1 MVNRIFSVAV
11 LAGLLLSVAGVAQA
25 ESGYSPVTTM
35 SSSISSASSSG
46 ATSTYFTNSNGSWG
60 TSGNWNAGVPTS
72 SMNAYVGGGGT
83 NGYTANITTA
93 GQQASNLLIGTGSGS
108 YVGYGTVNMSGSASL
123 NAATSVYVGY
133 QNNGTLKISGG
144 TLTSATSYIGGAAGY
159 PGATGSVTVDGSSSR
174 WTNSSFFQIGYTGG
188 NGSLTITNGGT
199 VTSVGA
205 NRVGNTG
212 ITGTVTVDG
221 SGSSWTM
228 TGNSSLF
235 VGYASSG
242 SGTLHITNAGTI
254 TVNGTGAN
262 GVTTIGSTYTI
273 AGLGTGT
280 LDFGSGG
287 AGYVGGTLTTH
298 SLYASPSQMTGTG
311 TINCN
316 GLVTDGTVAF
326 TTTTSPV
333 ISMTDSNGGTVTV
346 NLNMSTPANNGP
358 LGVGYGGAGSL
369 NISGGQVVTSSA
381 GYLGYKPGSNGTATI
396 SGSGSKWI
404 SGLAIVGDYGVG
416 TLNVNSGGTF
426 STNGSYL
433 YIADANG
440 AGSATPSSIGTVNLD
455 GSGTTATAAGGIVVG
470 FTGTGTV
477 NITNGATLSTS
488 GTYDVV
494 GNKLNTSGTVNVNGA
509 GSTWND
515 AYLNIGSVNYAVG
528 NVGAGAVRIA
538 NGGTINTSTLAWV
551 FSPLSVASI
560 DGTNSVWNMTGPNSA
575 YPYGGFILSGGGSV
589 YVSGG
594 GALNVPTAAVDVYDA
609 ASLLEVDVGRG
620 SSVSAGGGLTNNG
633 TVRVVCAAAPT
644 GGNTYTPITVGGSP
658 WAGSGTVQ
666 AVGGTWASGTF
677 TASTPITSSSG
688 TNPVTISDLS
698 VNQRM
703 LITDSASKTSLGASF
718 LAAASSGSTVSLTAE
733 TLSQASLTPPTLS
746 PGQSVLS
753 GWALSESGS
762 SASTNP
768 AYLSLSTA
776 FTYPSTTDQLWS
788 SSYNGSSWSSWTQI
802 TPNDLTFDNTNFWAS
817 FGTTNAGL
825 NNYAYAVTGTAVIAG
840 DVDLDGRVDINDL
853 TIVLGN
859 YGQAGKTWTQG
870 SMDGD
875 PTGTVDINDLTIVLG
890 AYGNTVAASGGP
902 GMGAVPEPASV
913 LLAAAG
919 LVGLLAY
926 AWQKRK

>member
-1 MVNRIFSVAV
+1 M
-11 LAGLLLSVAGVAQA
+11 LS
-25 ESGYSPVTTM
+25 
-35 SSSISSASSSG
+35 
-46 ATSTYFTNSNGSWG
+46 
-60 TSGNWNAGVPTS
+60 
-72 SMNAYVGGGGT
+72 T
-83 NGYTANITTA
+83 NGT
-93 GQQASNLLIGTGSGS
+93 
-108 YVGYGTVNMSGSASL
+108 ASL
-123 NAATSVYVGY
+123 SAAAGVYVGY
-133 QNNGTLKISGG
+133 LSNGTLNISGG
-144 TLTSATSYIGGAAGY
+144 TLTS
-159 PGATGSVTVDGSSSR
+159 
-174 WTNSSFFQIGYTGG
+174 
-188 NGSLTITNGGT
+188 
-199 VTSVGA
+199 VGQ

-228 TGNSSLF
+228 TGQSNLY
-235 VGYASSG
+235 VGYASTG
-242 SGTLHITNAGTI
+242 SGTLNITNAGKI
-254 TVNGTGAN
+254 TVDGTGSN
-262 GVTTIGSTYTI
+262 GNTYIGNTYTI
-273 AGLGTGT
+273 AGLGTGA
-280 LDFGSGG
+280 LNFGSGG
-287 AGYVGGTLTTH
+287 SGYVGGTFTTR

-316 GLVTDGTVAF
+316 GLVTDGAVAF

-346 NLNMSTPANNGP
+346 NLNMSVPTNNGP
-358 LGVGYGGAGSL
+358 LGVGYGGTGSL
-369 NISGGQVVTSSA
+369 SISGAQVVTSSA

-396 SGSGSKWI
+396 SGIGSKWI
-404 SGLAIVGDYGVG
+404 SGQALVGMYGTG
-416 TLNVNSGGTF
+416 TLNVNSGGAF
-426 STNGSYL
+426 STNGSNL
-433 YIADANG
+433 YIADASG
-440 AGSATPSSIGTVNLD
+440 QTSATASIGTVNLD
-455 GSGTTATAAGGIVVG
+455 GSGTTATAAQIVVG

-488 GTYDVV
+488 GTYDIV
-494 GNKLNTSGTVNVNGA
+494 GNLLHTSGTVNVNGA
-509 GSTWND
+509 GSAWND
-515 AYLNIGSVNYAVG
+515 AYLMIGNDSYAVG
-528 NVGAGAVRIA
+528 NVGAGTVKIS
-538 NGGTINTSTLAWV
+538 NGGTITTSNTGWV
-551 FSPLSVASI
+551 YGPLSVASI
-560 DGTNSVWNMTGPNSA
+560 DGANSVWNMNGQNIA

-594 GALNVPTAAVDVYDA
+594 GALNVPTAIVDVYDS

-644 GGNTYTPITVGGSP
+644 GGNTYTPISVGGSP

-677 TASTPITSSSG
+677 TASTPIAGSSG

-840 DVDLDGRVDINDL
+840 DVNLDGRVDINDL

-902 GMGAVPEPASV
+902 GIGAVPEPAG
-913 LLAAAG
+913 LLLLGAG
-919 LVGLLAY
+919 LASLLAY
-926 AWQKRK
+926 AWRRRK